1 MVRVSEVAMTNG
13 SDWSWKPPKGILKA
27 SEWKAKK
34 PHNRRRKRKEREAK
48 GRATSEFYRSW
59 EWKRVRF
66 EVLKAY
72 GAVCMLCHSPYDIVV
87 DHIKSRHKHP
97 ELALDFDN
105 LQVLCDSC
113 NRGKG
118 RHDETDFRPK
128 LPEPEISV
136 EDLEH
141 LRSIQ

>member
-1 MVRVSEVAMTNG
+1 MVRVSEEYRLTGN
-13 SDWSWKPPKGILKA
+13 DWSWKPPKFQQSKA
-27 SEWKAKK
+27 ERKMRR
-34 PHNRRRKRKEREAK
+34 RRRKEQKAAPK
-48 GRATSEFYRSW
+48 IKDDFYRSW
-59 EWKRVRF
+59 EWKQVRF
-66 EVLKAY
+66 QVLKYY

-87 DHIKSRHKHP
+87 DHIKSRREHP
-97 ELALDFDN
+97 ELALSFDN

-118 RHDETDFRPK
+118 RYDESDFRPL
-128 LPEPEISV
+128 LPEPEIGV